1 MYGPDLPPSRYHH
14 QADPPPLP
22 NGSKALSLLL
32 RLCAMLLAVVSAV
45 VMAASSECAAH
56 APSDDSGAAA
66 SVVTFTYNRF
76 GAFVL
81 LVGCN
86 ITAAILEA
94 LAVYLHV
101 SLDVAAV
108 TAAAAADEK
117 DSLDEEEAPAGV
129 NIPAIVLVVVDLL
142 VHALLYSATAAAYTA
157 AAAYAAQIGAC
168 ARFAGQVERAKIL
181 SLAASIAVTL
191 AAVAKD
197 VPLPFNVPPVLG

>member
-117 DSLDEEEAPAGV
+117 DSLDEEEAPAG
-129 NIPAIVLVVVDLL
+129 DE
-142 VHALLYSATAAAYTA
+142 S
-157 AAAYAAQIGAC
+157 
-168 ARFAGQVERAKIL
+168 
-181 SLAASIAVTL
+181 
-191 AAVAKD
+191 
-197 VPLPFNVPPVLG
+197 